1 MNNLKKLESTL
12 ENKFAHDEDVRFR
25 AIMRRTRRLAAWAS
39 EQTGADSDAYASEL
53 ANLYLTTPDDDVMA
67 GKVRLDLN
75 RAGIACAHYEV
86 RVKMVEL
93 LFAEQQAIAA

>member
-1 MNNLKKLESTL
+1 MKNIKKIESTL
-12 ENKFAHDEDVRFR
+12 ENKFAHDEDARFH
-25 AIMRRTRRLAAWAS
+25 AIMRRTRRLAAWAA
-39 EQTGADSDAYASEL
+39 EQIGADADAYASQL
-53 ANLYLTTPDDDVMA
+53 SDLYLATPDDDVMA

-93 LFAEQQAIAA
+93 LFAEQQAVAA